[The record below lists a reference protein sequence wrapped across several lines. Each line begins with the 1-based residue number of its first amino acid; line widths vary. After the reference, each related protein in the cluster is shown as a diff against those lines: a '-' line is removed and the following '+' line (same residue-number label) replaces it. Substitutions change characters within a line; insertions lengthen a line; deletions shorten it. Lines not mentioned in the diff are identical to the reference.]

1 MLQHSNFLGM
11 ARLRLLPRN
20 HDSRIRH
27 YLPLQLRSTE
37 RHDLQLLVC
46 RPKAPVLVHQMG
58 SKAEK
63 AVEIKARLKVKVN
76 AGQPV
81 QALRWPAPRTAA
93 AAICPKISRMDKTT
107 TLSRSNSER
116 PRCQNPTPNCKRNS
130 GKSTQ
135 GTNQE
140 AKCRLKAVAA
150 K

>member
-1 MLQHSNFLGM
+1 
-11 ARLRLLPRN
+11 
-20 HDSRIRH
+20 
-27 YLPLQLRSTE
+27 
-37 RHDLQLLVC
+37 
-46 RPKAPVLVHQMG
+46 MG

-116 PRCQNPTPNCKRNS
+116 PRLKGYMKKSDTEKKSDTDAYNCIPHANL
-130 GKSTQ
+130 
-135 GTNQE
+135 
-140 AKCRLKAVAA
+140 CV
-150 K
+150 